1 MNFALIRNW
10 VTATALLL
18 LASCATPSRVNN
30 EDQLKSPAQQIP
42 DLQGL
47 LKKLD
52 SADRANRPRAVRM
65 SDGRIAYHYKKD
77 GDGREPTIQELEDEI
92 RNPKEHSEKQH
103 DIGGLLSQL
112 HRLGVSVRISA
123 PEEHGSGGTWSPSEK
138 LLTINPAVI
147 TGGTPEFHRTL
158 SHEAIHVAQS
168 CNGRGIDAQPI
179 RLGLPVKYWFTI
191 DDSLRHPLYGK
202 NDEESQLIERE
213 AYSHSQQTG
222 RAQQLLGHYCNMAG
236 NEQ

>member
-77 GDGREPTIQELEDEI
+77 GDGREPTIQELEDE
-92 RNPKEHSEKQH
+92 SETLRSIQRSSM
-103 DIGGLLSQL
+103 ISGVYFLSY
-112 HRLGVSVRISA
+112 
-123 PEEHGSGGTWSPSEK
+123 
-138 LLTINPAVI
+138 
-147 TGGTPEFHRTL
+147 
-158 SHEAIHVAQS
+158 
-168 CNGRGIDAQPI
+168 IDWVY
-179 RLGLPVKYWFTI
+179 R
-191 DDSLRHPLYGK
+191 
-202 NDEESQLIERE
+202 
-213 AYSHSQQTG
+213 
-222 RAQQLLGHYCNMAG
+222 
-236 NEQ
+236 